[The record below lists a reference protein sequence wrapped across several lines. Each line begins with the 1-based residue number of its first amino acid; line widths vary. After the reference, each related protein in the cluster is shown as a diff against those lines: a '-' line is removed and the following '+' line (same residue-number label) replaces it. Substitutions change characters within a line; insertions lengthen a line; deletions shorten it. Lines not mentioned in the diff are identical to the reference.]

1 MKGMANMNKFIV
13 SLFVFIFTLAFSAVL
28 TAANSTVNSAC
39 SSAQFAE
46 ELSKTGTSFTEE
58 EPYIYVRVLIEGRWW
73 TYVYAMDGSFIVAIP
88 DEDE

>member
-1 MKGMANMNKFIV
+1 MKGMANMNKFII
-13 SLFVFIFTLAFSAVL
+13 SLFIFIFSFALSAEL
-28 TAANSTVNSAC
+28 TAANSTGISSGASQNSA
-39 SSAQFAE
+39 

-73 TYVYAMDGSFIVAIP
+73 TYVYTQDGSFIVAIP